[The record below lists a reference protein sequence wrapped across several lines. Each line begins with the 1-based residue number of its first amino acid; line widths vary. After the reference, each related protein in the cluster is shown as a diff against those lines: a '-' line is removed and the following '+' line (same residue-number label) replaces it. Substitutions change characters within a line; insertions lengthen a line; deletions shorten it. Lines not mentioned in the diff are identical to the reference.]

1 VEREQYLYLTT
12 TGRKSGQPR
21 EIEIWF
27 THHDGRFFVIAEHPT
42 SQWLQNLRSDAN
54 VQVRVA
60 ERRFSARARILSSE
74 ADAELMQTIQNLS
87 REKYGWGDGLVVE
100 LVPSV

>member
-1 VEREQYLYLTT
+1 V
-12 TGRKSGQPR
+12 
-21 EIEIWF
+21 
-27 THHDGRFFVIAEHPT
+27 
-42 SQWLQNLRSDAN
+42 RSDAT